1 MSRHVCCV
9 RAWLPRSGLRHGG
22 HYMLWGRGT
31 GNQVSLVMD
40 TQHRHLRPLATHY
53 SWSLYDEC
61 IDGWC
66 PRRVDKAVTSFPGE
80 ETEAQKD
87 CSDA

>member
-1 MSRHVCCV
+1 M
-9 RAWLPRSGLRHGG
+9 
-22 HYMLWGRGT
+22 GT
-31 GNQVSLVMD
+31 RYRELLEHQVSLAMD

-53 SWSLYDEC
+53 SWSLYDES

-66 PRRVDKAVTSFPGE
+66 PGRVDKAVTSFPGE